1 MVWSYEKPKGFM
13 EWVVLS
19 RKYLAMYEVK
29 FDYFQA
35 SMSNSNFCN

>member
-1 MVWSYEKPKGFM
+1 MRNLRDSWNGLFYQENI
-13 EWVVLS
+13 
-19 RKYLAMYEVK
+19 LAMYEVK